1 MAEVVKV
8 RDESVPGGGGNGGAG
23 EGSRVG
29 EAVSSAV
36 GGLTEYPRRLRQ
48 FLHEVRVEMKQVTW
62 PTRDDVVSTTWVV
75 IVTVFFFGAF
85 LAGVDVIVSHGVERV
100 FRWFK

>member
-1 MAEVVKV
+1 MAEGVKV
-8 RDESVPGGGGNGGAG
+8 SDESVPRGGGNGGAA

-36 GGLTEYPRRLRQ
+36 GGLVEHPRRLRQ

-75 IVTVFFFGAF
+75 IVTVFFFGLF
-85 LAGVDVIVSHGVERV
+85 LAGVDLVVGSGVGRV
-100 FRWFK
+100 LQWFK